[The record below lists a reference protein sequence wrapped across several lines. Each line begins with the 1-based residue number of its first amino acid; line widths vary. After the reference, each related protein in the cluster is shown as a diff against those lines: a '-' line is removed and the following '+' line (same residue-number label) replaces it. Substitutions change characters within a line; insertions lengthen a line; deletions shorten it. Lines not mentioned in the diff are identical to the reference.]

1 MALMAEELQLNGK
14 TAVVTGAA
22 TGIGA
27 AIAQMFAAQGARVVL
42 ADRDA
47 GRLRA
52 TAAVIGPNAIP
63 IVGDVGDTRS
73 VAALAEAALA
83 SGPVDILVNNAG
95 IYPRRAFLEMTE
107 DDWDTIHNINLKGVF
122 RCCRAFLPSMAARGS
137 GKIVNISSVTFHL
150 GMANLV
156 HYVASKGG
164 IIGLTRSLA
173 REFGPS
179 GIHVN
184 CITPGAVL
192 VEHEK
197 EVTTEDDRRY
207 FVAQQCLPR
216 RILPLDIARA
226 ALFLA
231 TPLSDGMTGQTL
243 NVDGGWHMH

>member
-22 TGIGA
+22 AGIGA
-27 AIAQMFAAQGARVVL
+27 AIAHMFAAQGARVVL

-47 GRLRA
+47 GPLRA
-52 TAAVIGPNAIP
+52 TAAVIGPNALP
-63 IVGDVGDTRS
+63 IVCDVGDTGS
-73 VAALAEAALA
+73 VAALAATALA

-95 IYPRRAFLEMTE
+95 VYPRRPFLEMTE
-107 DDWDTIHNINLKGVF
+107 EDWDTIHNINLKGVF
-122 RCCRAFLPSMAARGS
+122 RCCRALLPSMAARGS

-197 EVTTEDDRRY
+197 DVTSQDDRRY
-207 FVAQQCLPR
+207 FVSQQCLPR

-231 TPLSDGMTGQTL
+231 TPLSDAITGQTL